1 MSRAPAT
8 SRARAGGHEPLREM
22 PAGLADDP
30 EQPLRGVALDP
41 TGVKGLP
48 AVGGDHRELG
58 GRLFD
63 VADPV
68 GIGAGP
74 RRLRSVIASASIARC
89 PA

>member
-41 TGVKGLP
+41 TGVTGLP
-48 AVGGDHRELG
+48 AVAAITASLAAASLMWRT
-58 GRLFD
+58 R
-63 VADPV
+63 
-68 GIGAGP
+68 
-74 RRLRSVIASASIARC
+74 SASQRDRGGFA
-89 PA
+89 A